1 MNESVEKSIDK
12 AVTSYYTV
20 GDSNKL
26 PFRLEDR
33 QMKMDEIFE
42 EYGSDTEHR
51 VQAIF
56 SSIFVLQNR
65 MQTAGEKLQT
75 QISMKQWLLLAMTAC
90 CPEPCTLTNVGN
102 LMGCSR
108 QNIKKLALALEKKG
122 FVRLLSGGNNSV
134 RIELTDKADQYAE
147 EMGERHL
154 QSLKLLFLDF
164 SDDEIKQLF
173 CLYAKLFAGMER
185 VEKYAEELDR

>member
-1 MNESVEKSIDK
+1 
-12 AVTSYYTV
+12 
-20 GDSNKL
+20 
-26 PFRLEDR
+26 
-33 QMKMDEIFE
+33 MKMDELFE
-42 EYGSDTEHR
+42 KYDCDTEHR

-65 MQTAGEKLQT
+65 MQTAGEKIQT

-90 CPEPCTLTNVGN
+90 CPEPRTLTNVGN

-122 FVRLLSGGNNSV
+122 FVRLLLGGNNSV
-134 RIELTDKADQYAE
+134 HIELTDKVGKYAE

-154 QSLKLLFLDF
+154 QSLKLLFSDF
-164 SDDEIKQLF
+164 SEDEIKLLF
-173 CLYAKLFAGMER
+173 QLYAKLYTGMER
-185 VEKYAEELDR
+185 VEEYVEELD